1 MPSISPLAN
10 QFASTVAQFGLR
22 KEADSHSR
30 FWIWCGICWIGNL
43 GPSTL
48 QTLCDGQ
55 FWAKRFI
62 LRSSSCIRKLRALRQ
77 TRASLNT
84 RKTLSTCKVNRL
96 NSTTT
101 SMARHFQLR
110 FNKVMQAHRRNP
122 QISKKR
128 SGNPTRFATQA
139 TEVFATTDGIQRG
152 QANKLRFCQPS
163 CSPGLTACPSDLNL
177 LPLQKLREVWARWL
191 IDCAR
196 LQFCGAPPSPLLIIL
211 PVAYSAQL

>member
-48 QTLCDGQ
+48 QTLCDRQ

-62 LRSSSCIRKLRALRQ
+62 LRSSSCIRKLRASRQ

-122 QISKKR
+122 QISKSVQVIRRALQHKQLNFLPQR
-128 SGNPTRFATQA
+128 TGSSEAKQTSY
-139 TEVFATTDGIQRG
+139 VFASPHAHPDL
-152 QANKLRFCQPS
+152 LRAHR
-163 CSPGLTACPSDLNL
+163 T
-177 LPLQKLREVWARWL
+177 
-191 IDCAR
+191 
-196 LQFCGAPPSPLLIIL
+196 
-211 PVAYSAQL
+211 